1 MAKKKTND
9 KAPAG
14 NKKKNQT
21 PPVSENSIPQDPVD
35 SEENDLSD
43 ESEMGSDEF
52 DDEDL
57 SDVAEKN
64 SSANEQLRQM
74 MNTNYLEYASYVIKD
89 RAIPDV
95 DDGLKPVQ
103 RRILWQ
109 MHREDDGS
117 YHKVANIVGGTM
129 KYHPHGDASI
139 EGALVYLANKELFI
153 DKQGNFGSIVTGDR
167 AAAARYIEARLSPLG
182 REVLFNDGITELVDS
197 YDSRNLEPVRLPIKI
212 PSLLLMCASGLA
224 PGTRT
229 DIMPHNFNEL
239 LNAQIAILKDEPFQ
253 VYPDFLQG
261 GIMDASEYDEGNGKI
276 ILRARIDIDGRKLV
290 IREIPA
296 LTDTQRLL
304 ESIDKAISK
313 SKIKIAS
320 IHDLTAESVNIEII
334 PQRGYEP
341 ERAIQALYKYTDCQ
355 ISVSL
360 NMMVICENRP
370 VRMSVSDILRRN
382 TEKLLEYLRAEL
394 NIEIGK
400 QLDKL
405 LFRTLAQIFI
415 EERIYKRIET
425 CKTQEKIF
433 SEVHKGLEKFRDEWF
448 PLVQQL
454 EESVRARS
462 FELDNKEVQKR
473 LEQLSN
479 GVIPDQE
486 IEKLLAIPIR
496 RISLFDI
503 EQNRK
508 EMAEINALLAEA
520 QKNLRQLKK
529 YAISKLQDLL
539 DRYGSNFPRRTEI
552 RLEGFDKID
561 AAAIALNNI
570 RVGWDKGGGYIGTSV
585 KSEDVVVCNE
595 FDHLLCIWR
604 KGDYKIIDIPDKVV
618 MDKLYEFRKYD
629 KTTVFGIVYSDTKT
643 GKVYGKRVVIDK
655 FIKDKEYRLC
665 PENCRLELITPRP
678 NALYECRVDT
688 PIKAKQI
695 QQINLMELP
704 MRSPRAGGTLLFP
717 RKLMKITFVKYL
729 DGTEDETDPALLE
742 VSADPV
748 NPAVNSEITETEDP
762 VAENQEI
769 KETEKQEKQ
778 SRKRKVKNPEN
789 DPLETPSQDSEEE
802 ENWGISQPELGF

>member
-1 MAKKKTND
+1 MTKKKTND

-35 SEENDLSD
+35 PEENDLSD
-43 ESEMGSDEF
+43 ESEMESDEF

-212 PSLLLMCASGLA
+212 PSLLLMGASGLA

-717 RKLMKITFVKYL
+717 RKLMKITFLKYL

-742 VSADPV
+742 ISADPV

-762 VAENQEI
+762 VAENQKI

-802 ENWGISQPELGF
+802 NWGISQPELGF